1 MDFLPASISSLGAF
15 GAYKEAA
22 TSALVIAAAAL
33 ASRAHYRWNL
43 RQPPSAG
50 ESILRDH
57 RRLRNA
63 VWAGAVLALCAIWA
77 GELRSLIFSL
87 AALAASMLI
96 VGKEFISCLIGSF
109 FWIATKPAKIGDVIE
124 LRQTKGELIDRAWL
138 HLEILE
144 SHSGL
149 RGSKIAKIPLSA
161 VLAEPVFNHSASGQA
176 RWVPIVW
183 KTSANSAASDLEW
196 IRANAR
202 DLCEPYARDALA
214 CGAAFAKERLL
225 APSQDSFCI
234 ELESL
239 GPAEVAVK
247 FSFLATAAQAEQASL
262 ALWSAWLA
270 RKSAPEFSAAPADG
284 REPPLHQPPSSL

>member
-1 MDFLPASISSLGAF
+1 MDFLPASISSLAAF

-22 TSALVIAAAAL
+22 TSALVVAAAAL

-43 RQPPSAG
+43 NQPQSAG

-63 VWAGAVLALCAIWA
+63 VWAGAVCALCAIWA

-96 VGKEFISCLIGSF
+96 VGKEFISCLIGSI

-176 RWVPIVW
+176 RWVPVVW
-183 KTSANSAASDLEW
+183 KTPAQDAWSDLEW
-196 IRANAR
+196 IRANAKP
-202 DLCEPYARDALA
+202 LCEPYAREALA

-225 APSQDSFCI
+225 APSQDSFCV
-234 ELESL
+234 ELESV
-239 GPAEVAVK
+239 GPAEVAIK

-262 ALWSAWLA
+262 ALWSAWLE
-270 RKSAPEFSAAPADG
+270 RKSARPVPGAPAG
-284 REPPLHQPPSSL
+284 CESPLHEPPSSL